1 MSPSSSDQGMGLSR
15 LHSSVRTRI
24 LVVVGAVVVVTV
36 LLVTM
41 LGARSFEQHYTSARQ
56 AQGTAVG
63 RILASQLEQLLKL
76 GIPAEELTGFDQ
88 QCQDAVDSYDEVVY
102 AMVLSEAGQVLFK
115 DNDVEL
121 SDTVEDRL
129 LLEAVASGQ
138 EHVLH
143 ELEGNISVLDV
154 LVPVGSHQ
162 GVHTIAVRIGI
173 DHKAISQKTSLII
186 RNSVLTGLVAVV
198 VAVMFLMLFLG
209 RVIIRPLS
217 QIERAMG
224 NLALDSAERISL
236 SSKDEF
242 GTIARTYNHMLD
254 ALSQSRQELKAYTAE
269 LEHKVA
275 ERTAE
280 LMIANERLSQDIE
293 VRKQTEERLE
303 VLVYTDT
310 LTGLPN
316 RDYVTQLIDEKSR
329 ADDPFAVVF
338 VDVDR
343 FKYVNDTFGHAAGD
357 ELLIEIACRLTG
369 VARDSDVVARLGGDE
384 FVFVLDEID
393 NQEDASA
400 VAGKFITQLSDPIL
414 LNNLELIVTSS
425 LGIALYPTHGDNGV
439 ALLQHADSAMYRA
452 KSLGRNRAAVY
463 TPDLTEESE
472 YRLTLES
479 ELRQALDNG
488 GLSIHYQPRINLAT
502 QRIASVEALIRWP
515 HPTMGMITPDRF
527 LPIANET
534 DLIVDIGNWVM
545 QEACAALVRI
555 DGCCK
560 SRIGL
565 SVNVAERQVKNGS
578 LPGLVASALASSGLA
593 PERLEI
599 ELVEQC
605 VMIDDYIARNTF
617 TSLSQMQVKLAI
629 DDFGAGYSSLNR
641 LKQVP
646 FDTLKMDGVF
656 IHDLDPSEQE
666 ADRAVVET
674 IMTLGRKLGMSV
686 VAERI
691 ERAEQAQYLS
701 ALGCE
706 QGQGFYF
713 ARPLT
718 EQQLVEYLQIRDG
731 ASVVKTAPHLHDL
744 PAYEQPAG

>member
-1 MSPSSSDQGMGLSR
+1 MGLSR

-41 LGARSFEQHYTSARQ
+41 LGARSFEQHYTAALQ

-63 RILASQLEQLLKL
+63 RILASQLEQLLRL
-76 GIPAEELTGFDQ
+76 GIPAEELVGFDQ
-88 QCQDAVDSYDEVVY
+88 QCQDAVDSYDDVVY
-102 AMVLSEAGQVLFK
+102 AMVLSDNGDVLFK
-115 DNDVEL
+115 DNHVEIAA
-121 SDTVEDRL
+121 TVEDRL
-129 LLEAVASGQ
+129 LLEAVASGR

-143 ELEGNISVLDV
+143 ELEGKVSTLDV
-154 LVPVGSHQ
+154 LVPVSSHQ
-162 GVHTIAVRIGI
+162 GSHVIAVRIGI
-173 DHKAISQKTSLII
+173 NHDAITLKTSLII
-186 RNSVLTGLVAVV
+186 RNSAITGLIAVM
-198 VAVMFLMLFLG
+198 VAVMFLMFFLG
-209 RVIIRPLS
+209 RAIIRPLS
-217 QIERAMG
+217 QIDRAMG
-224 NLALDSAERISL
+224 NIALDTAERISL
-236 SSKDEF
+236 SSNDEF

-254 ALSQSRQELKAYTAE
+254 ALSQSREELKAYTAE
-269 LEHKVA
+269 LESKVA

-280 LMIANERLSQDIE
+280 LTVVNERLSQDIE

-316 RDYVTQLIDEKSR
+316 RDYVTQLIDRKSR
-329 ADDPFAVVF
+329 TDDPFAVVF

-357 ELLIEIACRLTG
+357 ELLIEIASRLTG
-369 VARDSDVVARLGGDE
+369 VTRNSDVVARLGGDE
-384 FVFVLDEID
+384 FVFVLDGID
-393 NQEDASA
+393 IQETANA
-400 VAGKFITQLSDPIL
+400 VADKIIAQLSRPIL
-414 LNNLELIVTSS
+414 LNDLELIVTSS
-425 LGIALYPTHGDNGV
+425 LGIALYPVHGDNGE

-472 YRLTLES
+472 IRLTLES

-488 GLSIHYQPRINLAT
+488 GLTIHYQPRICLASH
-502 QRIASVEALIRWP
+502 RIASVEALIRWP
-515 HPTMGMITPDRF
+515 HPKLGMIPPDQF

-555 DGCCK
+555 DEHCK

-565 SVNVAERQVKNGS
+565 SVNVAERQVKTGS
-578 LPGLVASALASSGLA
+578 LPSLVASALSTSGLT

-605 VMIDDYIARNTF
+605 VMIDDFVAKNTF
-617 TSLSQMQVKLAI
+617 ASLRQMRVKLAI

-656 IHDLDPSEQE
+656 IRDLDQPEHE

-674 IMTLGRKLGMSV
+674 ILTLGRKLGISV
-686 VAERI
+686 VAECI
-691 ERAEQAQYLS
+691 ERAEQAHYLS
-701 ALGCE
+701 DLGCD
-706 QGQGFYF
+706 QGQGFHF

-718 EQQLVEYLQIRDG
+718 EQQLVEYLQ
-731 ASVVKTAPHLHDL
+731 SVETSDVHGKETSAEHHATTAYRQSTL
-744 PAYEQPAG
+744 